1 MGFVALQRNSNTQ
14 AGNYFRS
21 ALKIRKKGEE
31 TPEALAGLATVLV
44 KDGRAKEAA
53 ALLLEAVDLKPN
65 PIMSFS
71 AAQLL
76 FKLKDISGAKIA
88 LERTLQIE
96 PRDIPALISLGSLEM
111 SEGNYLEALQHFR
124 EILKYSPNDP
134 LALDNIR
141 LLESKLK

>member
-1 MGFVALQRNSNTQ
+1 
-14 AGNYFRS
+14 
-21 ALKIRKKGEE
+21 
-31 TPEALAGLATVLV
+31 
-44 KDGRAKEAA
+44 
-53 ALLLEAVDLKPN
+53 
-65 PIMSFS
+65 MSFS

-111 SEGNYLEALQHFR
+111 SEGNYLEALPHFR